1 LFIKPGFCF
10 FITADLIFN
19 HILSHLIRSPTE
31 FAFMKGIV
39 GGYGSGFRLKEVERE
54 SMKIYAQSSN
64 AADGLEKESAKF
76 LGILHPQ

>member
-1 LFIKPGFCF
+1 
-10 FITADLIFN
+10 
-19 HILSHLIRSPTE
+19 
-31 FAFMKGIV
+31 MKGIV